1 MTKKAPAI
9 VALILI
15 ASLSAAGCTVGL
27 PSTSSPTP
35 TSTTTSTTTS
45 APIQTPADYSSALT
59 RQYESYNIVME
70 QPFTKSTNARGN
82 DVYKGVG
89 RNATVP
95 GSENVTFVIEKTKSK
110 AEAKN
115 VYNATVA
122 AKLKEGYK
130 ANSTKAAAYKL
141 RKRTKRYGWVTT
153 VATGL
158 CAITVKITSS
168 TAGRSLKSLTVLLK
182 QSVVSGSQQ
191 YKLSS
196 VLRDCFFST

>member
-1 MTKKAPAI
+1 MFIPKAKRMTKKAPAI

-45 APIQTPADYSSALT
+45 TPIQTPADYSSALT
-59 RQYESYNIVME
+59 RQLESYNLVME

-82 DVYKGVG
+82 DVYKGVA

-95 GSENVTFVIEKTKSK
+95 GSKNVTFVIEKTKSK

-130 ANSTKAAAYKL
+130 ANRTNAAAYKA
-141 RKRTKRYGWVTT
+141 TKAYEEVWVGNYSRLWFMCNYGQNLILHGWAFTQESY
-153 VATGL
+153 G
-158 CAITVKITSS
+158 SS
-168 TAGRSLKSLTVLLK
+168 
-182 QSVVSGSQQ
+182 
-191 YKLSS
+191 
-196 VLRDCFFST
+196 

>member
-1 MTKKAPAI
+1 MFIPKAKRMIKKAPVI

-35 TSTTTSTTTS
+35 TSTTTST
-45 APIQTPADYSSALT
+45 PIQTPADYSSALT
-59 RQYESYNIVME
+59 RQLESYNFIME
-70 QPFTKSTNARGN
+70 QPFTKSTNTRGN
-82 DVYKGVG
+82 DVYKGVA

-95 GSENVTFVIEKTKSK
+95 GSKNVTFVIEKTKSK

-130 ANSTKAAAYKL
+130 ANRTDAAAYKA
-141 RKRTKRYGWVTT
+141 TKAYEEVWVGNYSRLWFMCNYGQNYILHGWAFTQESY
-153 VATGL
+153 G
-158 CAITVKITSS
+158 SS
-168 TAGRSLKSLTVLLK
+168 
-182 QSVVSGSQQ
+182 
-191 YKLSS
+191 
-196 VLRDCFFST
+196 